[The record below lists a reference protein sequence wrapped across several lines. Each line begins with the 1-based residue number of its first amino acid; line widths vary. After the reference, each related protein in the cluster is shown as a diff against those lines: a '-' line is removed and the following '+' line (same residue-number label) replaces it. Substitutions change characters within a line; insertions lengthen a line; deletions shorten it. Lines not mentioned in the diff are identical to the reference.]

1 MLIVLALLPTL
12 LHAGDAPLQPLT
24 ATELRSYAY
33 PTTYEQPAWDR
44 RDFSSSTL
52 HTLLQRAAQIH
63 QEGDLDKA
71 VQVLKQLL
79 RQEPNHPEAYMA
91 LAKAL
96 NDQGKY
102 DLAAKASAKATRIQN
117 DRLAEWS
124 LV

>member
-1 MLIVLALLPTL
+1 MVSYVSYVSSPRPGTRLPPSALQYV
-12 LHAGDAPLQPLT
+12 HGGSA
-24 ATELRSYAY
+24 
-33 PTTYEQPAWDR
+33 
-44 RDFSSSTL
+44 SSSTL